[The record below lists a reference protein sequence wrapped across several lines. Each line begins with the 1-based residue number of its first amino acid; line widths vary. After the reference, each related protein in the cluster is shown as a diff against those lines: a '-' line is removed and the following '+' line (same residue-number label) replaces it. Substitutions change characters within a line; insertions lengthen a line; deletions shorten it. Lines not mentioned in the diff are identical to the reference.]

1 VERKDAA
8 DGLAEG
14 SQGTSDD
21 LRSVIPG
28 SAVESIDMPLLWL
41 LTERKEDVRERDEEC
56 SSPKSSG
63 MS

>member
-1 VERKDAA
+1 LDLSVERKDAA

-28 SAVESIDMPLLWL
+28 SAVVSIDMPLL
-41 LTERKEDVRERDEEC
+41 
-56 SSPKSSG
+56 
-63 MS
+63 